1 MWKNRYK
8 ISVVSVLVL
17 VFGSILFPTAVSAVE
32 PVPVIQLVSVSVS
45 SDTYLVGAAVT
56 INMSLQ
62 VASGQSYSGVISA
75 WVCEVG
81 VTPCVEKG
89 IRSSGL
95 FDKSGNFSIEVT
107 RSTLPAGQY
116 ELYQVIIS
124 EAFGEDLGGG
134 LHYFQNLATRE

>member
-1 MWKNRYK
+1 MWKNRHK
-8 ISVVSVLVL
+8 ISLVSVSVL
-17 VFGSILFPTAVSAVE
+17 VFGSILFPTPASAVE
-32 PVPVIQLVSVSVS
+32 PVPVIQLVSVSAS

-95 FDKSGNFSIEVT
+95 FDKTGTFSIEVT

-116 ELYQVIIS
+116 DWRRSWRRASLLSELGYTGI
-124 EAFGEDLGGG
+124 
-134 LHYFQNLATRE
+134 